1 MNTRAPGFNPDDEPW
16 DAFGDEP
23 QEGEST
29 AVEAYFVNAT
39 PGPWEP
45 AYIPDDLDPLAECRR
60 MLDGGRGRVYYVC
73 APKHP
78 DSNEDGVTVI
88 AITGNGPTGR
98 DNATAIS
105 CLPELLEAVKLAYQK
120 HHMGRDEI
128 GWDELS
134 EVLHNA
140 LNNAMGANGY
150 LEWVATA

>member
-1 MNTRAPGFNPDDEPW
+1 
-16 DAFGDEP
+16 
-23 QEGEST
+23 
-29 AVEAYFVNAT
+29 
-39 PGPWEP
+39 
-45 AYIPDDLDPLAECRR
+45 

-73 APKHP
+73 APNHP

-88 AITGNGPTGR
+88 AITGDGPTSR

-105 CLPELLEAVKLAYQK
+105 CLPELLEAVKLAYLK
-120 HHMGRDEI
+120 HHMGYDKI

-150 LEWVATA
+150 LEWVATV